1 MANLHHRGSAKG
13 PQLTDPHAVLD
24 SIRAFLSSC
33 RVPAVLEQGEEVVP
47 LTEGEFTV
55 EVSAGR
61 LCLEFQS
68 GHRTVSRR
76 VLSVERHRAGVLEC
90 TIQRFA
96 GKEGKLR
103 FLDLHRPQTAST
115 TLRGSR
121 ESFTEQFRRILH
133 RQFPGWEITAL
144 TCGMDLQRSFSPVF
158 PRACL
163 RRGNQTL
170 AALAC
175 PHLREESG
183 VLTFALI
190 WHRHL
195 VESTHAGMPS
205 QLCIFLPDNAGSLTA
220 QRLRWLTGRD
230 VTVRLFRFNA
240 HGSAGEVDPQDLGN
254 LDTRVSL
261 TAFGDTNL
269 NPGGPTAGVTP
280 ERTLEIQLRSGIQ
293 TIDASLRPR
302 PVHGQVLTFSA
313 GDRDLIDLLAVSVAG
328 SLAVLE
334 LKVTE
339 DVHLPLQALDY
350 WMRVAWH
357 ARNGELNHLFPGV
370 PLDGKPPRLLLIA
383 PAMSFHSTN
392 ATVLSYFSPGIEVE
406 RIGINEGWRQG
417 VRVVMRLRGADSPIS
432 HGSFE

>member
-1 MANLHHRGSAKG
+1 M
-13 PQLTDPHAVLD
+13 
-24 SIRAFLSSC
+24 
-33 RVPAVLEQGEEVVP
+33 PAVLEHGEEVVP
-47 LTEGEFTV
+47 LTKGKFSV
-55 EVSAGR
+55 EVSNGR

-68 GHRTVSRR
+68 GYRTVSRR
-76 VLSVERHRAGVLEC
+76 VLAIERHSAGVLEC

-96 GKEGKLR
+96 GKEAKLS
-103 FLDLHRPQTAST
+103 FLDLHRPQTASK

-121 ESFTEQFRRILH
+121 ESFTEQFRRMLY
-133 RQFPGWEITAL
+133 RQFPGWEITTL

-163 RRGNQTL
+163 RRGTQAI
-170 AALAC
+170 AAVAC
-175 PHLREESG
+175 PHLREESA

-190 WHRHL
+190 WHRYLEENGHP
-195 VESTHAGMPS
+195 EIPRH
-205 QLCIFLPDNAGSLTA
+205 LCIFLPDNAGILTA
-220 QRLRWLTGRD
+220 QRLQWLTGRD
-230 VTVRLFRFNA
+230 VNVRLFRFNA

-261 TAFGDTNL
+261 TAFGDATMDK
-269 NPGGPTAGVTP
+269 GGSAVGAPA
-280 ERTLEIQLRSGIQ
+280 ERALETQLRSEIES
-293 TIDASLRPR
+293 IDATLRPK

-328 SLAVLE
+328 GLAVLE

-339 DVHLPLQALDY
+339 DIHLPLQALDY

-357 ARNGELNHLFPGV
+357 ARKGELNHLFPGI
-370 PLDGKPPRLLLIA
+370 PLDSKPPRLLLIA

-417 VRVVMRLRGADSPIS
+417 VRVVMRLKGADQPIS
-432 HGSFE
+432 HGEF

>member
-13 PQLTDPHAVLD
+13 LKETDPHALLA

-33 RVPAVLEQGEEVVP
+33 RVPAVLEHGEEVVP
-47 LTEGEFTV
+47 LTEGEFSI
-55 EVSAGR
+55 EVSGGR
-61 LCLEFQS
+61 LCLEFQA

-76 VLSVERHRAGVLEC
+76 VLGIERHTSGVLEC

-96 GKEGKLR
+96 GKEAKLS
-103 FLDLHRPQTAST
+103 FLDLHRPQTVSK

-121 ESFTEQFRRILH
+121 ESFTEQFRRMLY
-133 RQFPGWEITAL
+133 RQFPGWELTTL

-158 PRACL
+158 PRAYL
-163 RRGNQTL
+163 QRGTQTI
-170 AALAC
+170 AAIAC
-175 PHLREESG
+175 PHLREEG
-183 VLTFALI
+183 AVLTFALI
-190 WHRHL
+190 WHRYL
-195 VESTHAGMPS
+195 EESGHTEVLR
-205 QLCIFLPDNAGSLTA
+205 QLCIFLPDNAGTLTA

-230 VTVRLFRFNA
+230 VTVQLFRFNG
-240 HGSAGEVDPQDLGN
+240 HGSAGEVDSQDLGN
-254 LDTRVSL
+254 LDTRVSR
-261 TAFGDTNL
+261 TGSGETNL
-269 NPGGPTAGVTP
+269 DPGEPAAAATP
-280 ERTLEIQLRSGIQ
+280 ERTLEIQIRSGVE
-293 TIDASLRPR
+293 TIDATLRPK

-328 SLAVLE
+328 GLAVLE

-339 DVHLPLQALDY
+339 DIHLPLQALDY

-357 ARNGELNHLFPGV
+357 ARKGELNHLFPGI
-370 PLDGKPPRLLLIA
+370 PLDSKPPRLLLIA

-392 ATVLSYFSPGIEVE
+392 ATVLSYFSTGIEVE

>member
-1 MANLHHRGSAKG
+1 
-13 PQLTDPHAVLD
+13 
-24 SIRAFLSSC
+24 
-33 RVPAVLEQGEEVVP
+33 VPAVLEHGEEVVP
-47 LTEGEFTV
+47 LTEGEFSI
-55 EVSAGR
+55 EVSGGR
-61 LCLEFQS
+61 LCLEFQA

-76 VLSVERHRAGVLEC
+76 VLGIERHTSGVLEC

-96 GKEGKLR
+96 GKEAKLS
-103 FLDLHRPQTAST
+103 FLDLHRPQTVSK

-121 ESFTEQFRRILH
+121 ENFTEQFRRMLY
-133 RQFPGWEITAL
+133 RQFPGWELTTL

-158 PRACL
+158 PRAYL
-163 RRGNQTL
+163 RRGTQAI
-170 AALAC
+170 AAIAC
-175 PHLREESG
+175 PHLREEG
-183 VLTFALI
+183 AVLTFALI
-190 WHRHL
+190 WHRYL
-195 VESTHAGMPS
+195 EENGRSEVPR
-205 QLCIFLPDNAGSLTA
+205 QLCIFLPHNAGTLTA

-240 HGSAGEVDPQDLGN
+240 HGSAGEVDSQDLGN
-254 LDTRVSL
+254 LDTRVSR
-261 TAFGDTNL
+261 TGSGETNL
-269 NPGGPTAGVTP
+269 NPGGPAPAATP
-280 ERTLEIQLRSGIQ
+280 ERTLEIQIRSGIEAL
-293 TIDASLRPR
+293 DATLRAK

-313 GDRDLIDLLAVSVAG
+313 GDRDLIDLLAVSAAG
-328 SLAVLE
+328 GLAVLE

-339 DVHLPLQALDY
+339 DIHLPLQALDY

-357 ARNGELNHLFPGV
+357 ARKGELNHLFPGI
-370 PLDGKPPRLLLIA
+370 PLDSKPPRLLLIA